1 MMNEMD
7 GIVNN
12 LGKSRNF
19 PDMIAKN
26 DTCGVGQVGALVLFR
41 EQSLE
46 RKDRSL
52 KKMRGNCV
60 R

>member
-26 DTCGVGQVGALVLFR
+26 DTWGMGQVGALVL
-41 EQSLE
+41 SASKVSNGKTDL
-46 RKDRSL
+46 
-52 KKMRGNCV
+52 
-60 R
+60 